1 MSSYKQIQTLFFVL
15 TVACGLE
22 LPNTKRNLNES
33 ELDHIIRIPQ
43 SHAQDNEL
51 LVQELNSFTNKSD
64 LSTSDDEID
73 NINNN
78 NNESERQVTRKSML
92 NTKLGDDRILSILA
106 EALHVIKT
114 TKCYKDLNYTI
125 DAMRKQKPW
134 AIASKCIHFKKIIK
148 KNKINDIFTQH

>member
-1 MSSYKQIQTLFFVL
+1 MSSYKQILTLFFVL

-22 LPNTKRNLNES
+22 PPNTERILNES

-51 LVQELNSFTNKSD
+51 LVQESHSFTNKSD
-64 LSTSDDEID
+64 LKSDEID

-114 TKCYKDLNYTI
+114 TKCHKDLNYTI

-134 AIASKCIHFKKIIK
+134 AIASKCVHFKKI
-148 KNKINDIFTQH
+148 